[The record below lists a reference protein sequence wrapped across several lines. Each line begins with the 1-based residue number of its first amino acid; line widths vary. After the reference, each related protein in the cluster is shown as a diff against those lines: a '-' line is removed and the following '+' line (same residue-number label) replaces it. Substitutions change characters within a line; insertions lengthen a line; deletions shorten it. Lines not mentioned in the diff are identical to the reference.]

1 MKELQGAYLPVTVM
15 EKLQQPEK
23 VSNILP
29 GIAGV
34 IYMLSLAVSTS
45 PLIVTCTISATPVHE
60 GQLARIPETI
70 GSSRNKSIMVTEG
83 SICLKYAQFRLSL
96 TKRRQRHVKLR
107 SMIMTDKA
115 LLQVLCLGILLILK
129 CPNPL
134 HAWALN
140 IRKEN
145 SAMIPAIKLKIQ
157 RQCSNLHFLNGLRS
171 CTYLCFKFRNPNA
184 SAWAWCYQSF
194 QSSSTLPQ
202 CLCTAASS
210 GASVPQ

>member
-1 MKELQGAYLPVTVM
+1 MKELQGAYLPITVM
-15 EKLQQPEK
+15 EKHQQPEK

-34 IYMLSLAVSTS
+34 ICMLSLAVSTS

-134 HAWALN
+134 HA
-140 IRKEN
+140 
-145 SAMIPAIKLKIQ
+145 
-157 RQCSNLHFLNGLRS
+157 
-171 CTYLCFKFRNPNA
+171 
-184 SAWAWCYQSF
+184 
-194 QSSSTLPQ
+194 
-202 CLCTAASS
+202 
-210 GASVPQ
+210 